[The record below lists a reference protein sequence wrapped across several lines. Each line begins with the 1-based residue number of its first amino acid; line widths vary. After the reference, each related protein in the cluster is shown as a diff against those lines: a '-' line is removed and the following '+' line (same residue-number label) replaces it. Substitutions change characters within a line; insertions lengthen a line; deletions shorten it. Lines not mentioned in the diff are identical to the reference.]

1 MSEFHT
7 EVLLIKWKSMHYKDP
22 LFPKEESRIS
32 LKVCEAAVKFNSKDV
47 ELFSSAIKVL
57 WN

>member
-1 MSEFHT
+1 
-7 EVLLIKWKSMHYKDP
+7 MHYKDP